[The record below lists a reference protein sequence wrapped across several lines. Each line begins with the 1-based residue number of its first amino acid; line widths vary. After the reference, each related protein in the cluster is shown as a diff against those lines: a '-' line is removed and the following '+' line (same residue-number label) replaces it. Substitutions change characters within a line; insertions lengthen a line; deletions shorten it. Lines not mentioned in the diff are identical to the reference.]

1 MNNVWIVVPVISND
15 IDLTSYVNRL
25 SGGYTAPET
34 YEKTVFNP
42 ETQASE
48 KENVAHPYAGQVSHD
63 FSNKIIF
70 VNKVDGYG
78 EYEGVVHLEDFN
90 DIGIYRYW
98 NTGLEYAFANGAD
111 SVILTNGVFEFDP
124 FVIKEAYDEFSK
136 GESEVINISDG
147 AMLLVSSSSSLRA
160 DEQFQI
166 WFGDNDFYRRAEPV
180 LGYSRSEYLWGDYLI
195 DSSSTESFD
204 SIVAS
209 DQVKYNA
216 KWN

>member
-1 MNNVWIVVPVISND
+1 
-15 IDLTSYVNRL
+15 
-25 SGGYTAPET
+25 
-34 YEKTVFNP
+34 
-42 ETQASE
+42 
-48 KENVAHPYAGQVSHD
+48 
-63 FSNKIIF
+63 
-70 VNKVDGYG
+70 
-78 EYEGVVHLEDFN
+78 
-90 DIGIYRYW
+90 
-98 NTGLEYAFANGAD
+98 
-111 SVILTNGVFEFDP
+111 
-124 FVIKEAYDEFSK
+124 
-136 GESEVINISDG
+136 
-147 AMLLVSSSSSLRA
+147 MLLVSSSSSLRA